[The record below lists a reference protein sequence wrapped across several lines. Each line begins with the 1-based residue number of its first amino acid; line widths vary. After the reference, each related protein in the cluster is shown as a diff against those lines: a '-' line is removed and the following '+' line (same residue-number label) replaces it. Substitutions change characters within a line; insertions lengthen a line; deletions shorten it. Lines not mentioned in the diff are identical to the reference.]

1 MLARLSFKGRLQHE
15 SAMLAETRAELA
27 RTRTEAETL
36 AMRLSALDGGSAAR
50 EAALTKQ
57 LEAERE
63 RRVEGLKAVAIRRMV
78 LKELA
83 RGWSGWFAMYE
94 AQVHQRNLLKKAG
107 ARLTKPQMSACYHH
121 WRRSWEEIEA
131 ASLRR
136 GALAAELRAV
146 ELGTSHGTLAAEC
159 ERLRA
164 ELAAAREA
172 MLRGEGYEAERERRQ
187 EEREARTRE
196 RRVEHLS
203 ALAARRMGRKEL
215 AMGWQAW
222 SELYREKVHQ
232 RTVLRQAAMRLQR
245 PKFVWS
251 YVRWRE
257 TWRLALLEESKL
269 MIREQLGTERKRRAD
284 AEAAITE
291 LHSEYGVKMRELGVT
306 VGEAREAALEYLRQ
320 LKLAT
325 RDDAEWADKF
335 ELLQAKWAEMTDEDR
350 IGREA
355 RRLLEAQQK
364 TEYEA
369 TEARLGRLLAEQRSQ
384 LLCEAVAMRGDLEKQ
399 LHELQLALRR
409 RAPCPHPSRRL
420 HPTRLCSRRPHLRKL
435 HPRTTSRRRCG
446 PATTILPRRTRT
458 APTTSAGN
466 DEGALYGETLD
477 GLVVELHSRHA
488 TPPLANAQRVA
499 DEPGCLRSIVCSWML
514 NTAPRTPEMIW
525 QLQVMSDLIGL
536 CLHTRITLPFELAV
550 TV

>member
-1 MLARLSFKGRLQHE
+1 
-15 SAMLAETRAELA
+15 
-27 RTRTEAETL
+27 
-36 AMRLSALDGGSAAR
+36 
-50 EAALTKQ
+50 
-57 LEAERE
+57 
-63 RRVEGLKAVAIRRMV
+63 MV

-159 ERLRA
+159 VRLRA
-164 ELAAAREA
+164 ELAAVREA
-172 MLRGEGYEAERERRQ
+172 MLRGEGYEVERERRQ

-232 RTVLRQAAMRLQR
+232 RTVFRQAAMRLQR

-257 TWRLALLEESKL
+257 SWRLALLEESKL
-269 MIREQLGTERKRRAD
+269 TIREQLGTERKRRAD

-325 RDDAEWADKF
+325 RDGAEWADKF

-466 DEGALYGETLD
+466 DEGLSTARRSMASWWSSTL
-477 GLVVELHSRHA
+477 V
-488 TPPLANAQRVA
+488 
-499 DEPGCLRSIVCSWML
+499 
-514 NTAPRTPEMIW
+514 
-525 QLQVMSDLIGL
+525 
-536 CLHTRITLPFELAV
+536 TLPLLLPTPNESQTSQDVFDRSFAAGCS
-550 TV
+550 TRRRARPR

>member
-1 MLARLSFKGRLQHE
+1 M
-15 SAMLAETRAELA
+15 
-27 RTRTEAETL
+27 
-36 AMRLSALDGGSAAR
+36 
-50 EAALTKQ
+50 
-57 LEAERE
+57 
-63 RRVEGLKAVAIRRMV
+63 
-78 LKELA
+78 
-83 RGWSGWFAMYE
+83 
-94 AQVHQRNLLKKAG
+94 
-107 ARLTKPQMSACYHH
+107 TKPQMSACYHH

-159 ERLRA
+159 VRLRA
-164 ELAAAREA
+164 ELAAVREA
-172 MLRGEGYEAERERRQ
+172 MLRGEGYEVERERRQ

-232 RTVLRQAAMRLQR
+232 RTVFRQAAMRLQR

-257 TWRLALLEESKL
+257 SWRLALLEESKL
-269 MIREQLGTERKRRAD
+269 TIREQLGTERKRRAD

-364 TEYEA
+364 TEHEA

-384 LLCEAVAMRGDLEKQ
+384 LLREAIAMRGDLEKQ
-399 LHELQLALRR
+399 LHELQLALAQAQASALPPPKQKAPPNEAPLEKAPSKEATSKDDLTSKMRASYDDFAAQDADGTNDLGFEEFSRMWASKCAREGAPTPSETEVLAIFNQLDQDHSGSVDLSEYIQWALREALDASRGRVLDLFREWDTDGSGTVDKKEFGAALKGMGFPCGKGDLDKIFGDLDQGGSGQIDYTELNESLR
-409 RAPCPHPSRRL
+409 RAKVKKTEAPHQSGSTKASPKVRAK
-420 HPTRLCSRRPHLRKL
+420 PTRAKPSQ
-435 HPRTTSRRRCG
+435 
-446 PATTILPRRTRT
+446 A
-458 APTTSAGN
+458 
-466 DEGALYGETLD
+466 
-477 GLVVELHSRHA
+477 
-488 TPPLANAQRVA
+488 
-499 DEPGCLRSIVCSWML
+499 
-514 NTAPRTPEMIW
+514 
-525 QLQVMSDLIGL
+525 
-536 CLHTRITLPFELAV
+536 
-550 TV
+550 